1 MYGENLSH
9 HRHHSIVSIIGM
21 VTIDVTIIVTIIVVA
36 TVVSPK
42 RSHHRHHYIV
52 SDQLIVTSVSAKTM
66 ASTLTMMVMMTM
78 ATKTTRIATV
88 MAIMITTVFTMAMM
102 MMMMVNMMIMTTAK
116 IIIMNLRNR
125 TGEERKQPTLCDRRD
140 NIFVQ

>member
-1 MYGENLSH
+1 M
-9 HRHHSIVSIIGM
+9 
-21 VTIDVTIIVTIIVVA
+21 
-36 TVVSPK
+36 
-42 RSHHRHHYIV
+42 
-52 SDQLIVTSVSAKTM
+52 TSVSAKTM

-78 ATKTTRIATV
+78 ATKTTRIATL
-88 MAIMITTVFTMAMM
+88 MAIMITTVFTMAMMMMMM

-140 NIFVQ
+140 NIFVQKTFLPNFVFL

>member
-1 MYGENLSH
+1 
-9 HRHHSIVSIIGM
+9 
-21 VTIDVTIIVTIIVVA
+21 
-36 TVVSPK
+36 
-42 RSHHRHHYIV
+42 
-52 SDQLIVTSVSAKTM
+52 
-66 ASTLTMMVMMTM
+66 
-78 ATKTTRIATV
+78 
-88 MAIMITTVFTMAMM
+88 M